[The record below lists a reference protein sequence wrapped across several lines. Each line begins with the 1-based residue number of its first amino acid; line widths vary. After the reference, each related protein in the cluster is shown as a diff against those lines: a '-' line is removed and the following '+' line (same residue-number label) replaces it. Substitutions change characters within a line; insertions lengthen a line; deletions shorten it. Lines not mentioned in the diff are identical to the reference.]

1 MSVPDLLPIGRV
13 GKPHG
18 LDGSFV
24 VERASDDPAR
34 FVVGAVLFAA
44 GEPATVVASRRA
56 RGRPVI
62 RLDRRVERGAELAVD
77 RAALPAPREG
87 EFYAVDLVGAEVVE
101 EGGRSLGRVLSVDPY
116 EANDVLALDNGVQ
129 LPMVEDC
136 VLDVDV
142 ECKRIRV
149 ARGFVDE
156 S

>member
-24 VERASDDPAR
+24 
-34 FVVGAVLFAA
+34 
-44 GEPATVVASRRA
+44 
-56 RGRPVI
+56 
-62 RLDRRVERGAELAVD
+62 VERGAELAVD

-101 EGGRSLGRVLSVDPY
+101 EGGRSLGHVLSVDPY

-136 VLDVDV
+136 VLDVDL